1 VTKTRQNG
9 EAAPPSASLPLAE
22 LELHIALLPPISRVA
37 HLDGPRLHAKRLV
50 ALWRPDDEVSLAEAF
65 RLLDVETV
73 VGVILR
79 ATIEREERDDCRRD
93 PRHWHFPPFANL
105 LPSLREAAWQKA
117 LAGKL
122 VLEAIKSV
130 RGKRHRTILPAEL
143 PRQIPD
149 WELAR
154 LILGDRDEFIAVRVR
169 RPPAESVKATWR
181 EQIPEKALENAM
193 QDIALAHE
201 GKTRPREKD
210 IVKEMRDRLRR
221 PDLPRDV
228 ILEALKNYAPQL
240 KRGRGEHGN
249 KLRS

>member
-1 VTKTRQNG
+1 
-9 EAAPPSASLPLAE
+9 LAE
-22 LELHIALLPPISRVA
+22 LESHIALLPPISRVA
-37 HLDGPRLHAKRLV
+37 HLDGPHLYAKRLV
-50 ALWRPDDEVSLAEAF
+50 ALWRTDDEVSLAEAF

-93 PRHWHFPPFANL
+93 PRHWHFPPFPDL
-105 LPSLREAAWQKA
+105 LPPLREAAWQEV
-117 LAGKL
+117 LARRL
-122 VLEAIKSV
+122 VLEAIKGV

-143 PRQIPD
+143 PRLIPD

-169 RPPAESVKATWR
+169 RPPAEPVKATWR
-181 EQIPEKALENAM
+181 EQIPEKKAIENAM
-193 QDIALAHE
+193 KDIALAHE
-201 GKTRPREKD
+201 GKVRPREKD

-228 ILEALKNYAPQL
+228 ILDALKNYAPQL
-240 KRGRGEHGN
+240 KRGRGERGN